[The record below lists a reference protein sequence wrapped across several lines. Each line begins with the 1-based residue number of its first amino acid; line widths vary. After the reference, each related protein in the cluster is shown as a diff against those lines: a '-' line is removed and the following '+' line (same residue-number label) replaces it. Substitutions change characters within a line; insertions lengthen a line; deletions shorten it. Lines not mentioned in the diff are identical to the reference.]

1 MMHRVCTMMLSSRSL
16 ATGLALCALLAPF
29 PLTGQEAVLVG
40 WHDFSESYQAFRFST
55 SAKDAV
61 GKRNGVTGTLHGG
74 NGARNTWGSTD
85 GSYGPGAAVGS
96 SGADG
101 AMSIRVDSP
110 TVNFTIRNNSGVNLT
125 LSKIVFDM
133 SSVTV
138 NSPRNLRV
146 YYTSGG
152 LEIPNNTLLLSLEG
166 VANGLGN
173 SADYEDFSIPLSTLA
188 DQTLAPGQGANF
200 RFEVD
205 TANIANQAM
214 ALDNIAIL
222 GESPDFRIVTYNIHG
237 GKGPN
242 DEGNLVTNLT
252 AFRDNFLQGED
263 VICLQEVDVG
273 TAWTTLQ
280 NLFPDYPHTFQTVH
294 TTTAPIWPWQ
304 SRKQNSSAILSKHP
318 FVLTHSQLMQ
328 TDPAVDR
335 WERNAQHVRINLGGT
350 DVDIFHYHNTYN
362 FGYQSGNTPWS
373 EREGLQKFRDYAE
386 ARLGLDDYRD
396 GKNLIL
402 LGDYNL
408 FQNGNHQDVEPIIAM
423 PTRHSN
429 NRDHITTTPRSLAG
443 GTYATV
449 AQKLSDHNAVW
460 AAFDLQPPHAAA
472 AWATPPTTAGL
483 SSITM
488 TASTAADPSGVEY
501 YFANTS
507 TPDQSRDSGWQSS
520 PTFTQTRLRSATRFS
535 YTVRTRDLS
544 ANFNE
549 SAPSPELAATTD
561 DGDRLPNDWEETYF
575 ASLAV
580 SAGRDLDDWDRDG
593 LSDYHEWIAGTD
605 PTDPASLLSA
615 ELAVMPGGQLR
626 ITWSSVP
633 GKSYQVTSC
642 PTLTGEWTA
651 VAPELTAVGSESLL
665 ELPLPTEDTLFYR
678 VEVNL

>member
-1 MMHRVCTMMLSSRSL
+1 MVLSPQTASVF
-16 ATGLALCALLAPF
+16 ALCALF
-29 PLTGQEAVLVG
+29 SHTPLLGQEVVLAG
-40 WHDFSESYQAFRFST
+40 WHDFSQSYQAFRFST
-55 SAKDAV
+55 SVKDAV

-85 GSYGPGAAVGS
+85 GSYGPSEAVGS
-96 SGADG
+96 SSADG
-101 AMSIRVDSP
+101 SMSIRVDSP
-110 TVNFTIRNNSGVNLT
+110 TVNFTIRNDSGGNLT

-133 SSVTV
+133 SSVSV
-138 NSPRNLRV
+138 NAPRNLKV

-166 VANGLGN
+166 VANGLGTN
-173 SADYEDFSIPLSTLA
+173 GNYEDFSIPLSTLA

-200 RFEVD
+200 RFEAD
-205 TANIANQAM
+205 TANVVNQAM

-242 DEGNLVTNLT
+242 GEGDLVTNLT

-273 TAWTTLQ
+273 SSWATLQ

-318 FVLTHSQLMQ
+318 FVLTHSQLIQ

-362 FGYQSGNTPWS
+362 FGYQAGNTPWS
-373 EREGLQKFRDYAE
+373 EREGLEKFRDYAE
-386 ARLGLDDYRD
+386 ERLGLNDYRD

-429 NRDHITTTPRSLAG
+429 NRDHITTTPLSLAG

-449 AQKLSDHNAVW
+449 APRLSDHNAVW
-460 AAFDLQPPHAAA
+460 AAFDLLPPSPGAS
-472 AWATPPTTAGL
+472 WATPPTTAGL
-483 SSITM
+483 TSITM
-488 TASTAADPSGVEY
+488 AATAASDASGVEY

-507 TPDQSRDSGWQSS
+507 FPDQSRDSGWQSS
-520 PTFTQTRLRSATRFS
+520 PTFTQNRLRSATKFS
-535 YTVRTRDLS
+535 YSVRTRDLS
-544 ANFNE
+544 ANLNE
-549 SAPSPELAATTD
+549 SPPSLELKATTD
-561 DGDRLPNDWEETYF
+561 DGDLLPNDWEEAYF
-575 ASLAV
+575 ATLGA
-580 SAGRDLDDWDRDG
+580 SAGRDVDDWDGDG

-605 PTDPASLLSA
+605 PTDRFSLLSA
-615 ELAVMPGGQLR
+615 QLAVLAGGQLR

-633 GKSYQVTSC
+633 GKSYTVTSST
-642 PTLTGEWTA
+642 TLTGDWTA
-651 VAPELTAVGSESLL
+651 VAPEMTAEQSESMV
-665 ELPLPTEDTLFYR
+665 ELPLPSESVRFYR